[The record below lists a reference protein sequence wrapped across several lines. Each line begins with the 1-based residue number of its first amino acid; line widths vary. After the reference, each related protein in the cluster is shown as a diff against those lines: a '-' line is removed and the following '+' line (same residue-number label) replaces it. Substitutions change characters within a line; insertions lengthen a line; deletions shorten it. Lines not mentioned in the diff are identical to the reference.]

1 MKVAVE
7 LLSTLHECLPDG
19 AGTVELPDSTTL
31 AGLIYHLGIDK
42 KLGKTPDEI
51 IKADS
56 WMVMVNECTE
66 TNLEMVLHDGD
77 CVKVFRWVAGG

>member
-7 LLSTLHECLPDG
+7 LLSTLRECLPG
-19 AGTVELPDSTTL
+19 GCGTVELVDSTTL
-31 AGLIYHLGIDK
+31 AGLMRHIGIDK

-51 IKADS
+51 IRTDS
-56 WMVMVNECTE
+56 WMVMVNERFE
-66 TNLEMVLHDGD
+66 TDIETVLHDGD